1 MCLCLAFRG
10 PVVPY
15 ANVTSLEFCP
25 LQHRVC
31 MELLQKK
38 SAVVGILAFVQ
49 SCEGYYNIL
58 HLLSCCCSIYFEGL
72 GAYSYFMFN
81 GLIINHLSQE
91 MCPIKV

>member
-1 MCLCLAFRG
+1 MPMSLAWNFAPCG
-10 PVVPY
+10 
-15 ANVTSLEFCP
+15 TESL
-25 LQHRVC
+25 HGAAA
-31 MELLQKK
+31 KK

-49 SCEGYYNIL
+49 FCEGYYNIL

-72 GAYSYFMFN
+72 GAYSYLMFN